1 MDNLNGNF
9 TSDNKTDKS
18 EDKESKKS
26 SNKLNEKSESKGKIK
41 ESTPKNSK
49 GKEQDS
55 TQTSVPTIDTSEPVE
70 NDNKLNESNE
80 SNQSIQANTELIK
93 DQTNSTQTNT
103 DKQIDYDQVVKLM
116 SLDDIFINL
125 NLIAKIE
132 VGDKLYIND
141 KYINI
146 DMSYAK
152 SVLRWFYGI
161 DRKTTIGFV
170 RLIINKSFEFCEKL
184 TDTKLKFRLNNDLK
198 NSINGLVKLKQTY
211 LADKLVQAEIDV
223 IIEDIRL
230 KIESNLITN

>member
-9 TSDNKTDKS
+9 ISDNKTDKS

-80 SNQSIQANTELIK
+80 SIQANTELNK

-230 KIESNLITN
+230 KIESNLVTN

>member
-9 TSDNKTDKS
+9 MLDNKTDKS
-18 EDKESKKS
+18 EDKEAKKS
-26 SNKLNEKSESKGKIK
+26 SNKLNEKSEPKAKSK

-55 TQTSVPTIDTSEPVE
+55 TQTPLSTIDTSEPVE
-70 NDNKLNESNE
+70 NDPNQLN
-80 SNQSIQANTELIK
+80 QTNTELNK
-93 DQTNSTQTNT
+93 DQANPIQANT
-103 DKQIDYDQVVKLM
+103 DKQIDYEQIVKSM

-161 DRKTTIGFV
+161 DRKITIGFV

-184 TDTKLKFRLNNDLK
+184 IDTKLKFRLNNDLK

-230 KIESNLITN
+230 KIESNLVTN

>member
-9 TSDNKTDKS
+9 MLDNKTDKS
-18 EDKESKKS
+18 EDKEAKKS
-26 SNKLNEKSESKGKIK
+26 SNKLNEKSESKGKSK

-55 TQTSVPTIDTSEPVE
+55 TQTPLPTIDTSEPVE
-70 NDNKLNESNE
+70 ND
-80 SNQSIQANTELIK
+80 SNQLNQSNTELSK
-93 DQTNSTQTNT
+93 DQANANQANATQTNT
-103 DKQIDYDQVVKLM
+103 DKQIDYEQVVKLM

-161 DRKTTIGFV
+161 DRKITIGFV
-170 RLIINKSFEFCEKL
+170 RMIINKSFEFCEQL

-230 KIESNLITN
+230 KIESNLVTN

>member
-9 TSDNKTDKS
+9 ISDNKTDKS

-80 SNQSIQANTELIK
+80 SIQANTELNK